1 MKKCADRQTKKR
13 AIVFVNGEF
22 KLSPHVQHLIQPDSY
37 IIAVD
42 GGVRHAFDMGVIP
55 HIIIGDLDSLTP
67 EDLTQAKA
75 ANIPFLQFSPQKDE
89 TDLELALRHASE
101 QGLTDIFLLGA
112 SGGRLDH
119 SLANLF
125 LLTHPAFTHLN
136 IHILEGNQTAFLI
149 RDTVSIQGNPGDLVS
164 ILPMNGD
171 AVGVSNEGLKWPLHD
186 EVLPSG
192 SPRGMSNV
200 LLGERATIHVRQ
212 GMLFCIITR
221 QPTMS

>member
-1 MKKCADRQTKKR
+1 MIKR
-13 AIVFVNGEF
+13 AVIFVNGKF
-22 KLSPHVQHLIQPDSY
+22 SPLPDFQRVIQPDTY
-37 IIAVD
+37 YIAVD
-42 GGVRHAFDMGVIP
+42 GGVRHAFGIGVIP
-55 HIIIGDLDSLTP
+55 HIIVGDLDSLTP

-125 LLTHPAFTHLN
+125 LLAHPAFTHLN

-149 RDTVSIQGNPGDLVS
+149 RDTASIHGNPGDLVS

-171 AVGVSNEGLKWPLHD
+171 AVGVSNKGLKWPLHD
-186 EVLPSG
+186 EILPSG

-221 QPTMS
+221 QPATS